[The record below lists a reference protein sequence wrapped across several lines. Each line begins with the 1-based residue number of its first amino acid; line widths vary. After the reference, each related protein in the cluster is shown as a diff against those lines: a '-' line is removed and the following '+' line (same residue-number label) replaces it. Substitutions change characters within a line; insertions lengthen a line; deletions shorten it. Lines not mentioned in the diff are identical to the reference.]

1 MIKNSFF
8 TNNSTAGIEG
18 DGGSTIA
25 VSNSQVAF
33 NQTGIAAGGAVT
45 LSNSDINSNST
56 AISGATQSYG
66 NNRLVGNST
75 KGTAPTIISGE

>member
-8 TNNSTAGIEG
+8 ANNSTAGIEA

-25 VSNSQVAF
+25 VSNSQITF
-33 NQTGIAAGGAVT
+33 NSIGIAAGGAVT
-45 LSNSDINSNST
+45 LSNSDINSNTT
-56 AISGATQSYG
+56 AISGPTQSYG